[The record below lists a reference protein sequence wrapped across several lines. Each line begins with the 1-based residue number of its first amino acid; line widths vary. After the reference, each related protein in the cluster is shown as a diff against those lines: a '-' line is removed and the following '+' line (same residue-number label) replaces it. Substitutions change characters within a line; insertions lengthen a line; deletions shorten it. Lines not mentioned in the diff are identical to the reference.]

1 MANIEGKVVVITGA
15 SSGIGEATAKL
26 LAANGAKVVL
36 GARRDDRLKELKENI
51 GQNCVYAVTDVT
63 SLEDVQAL
71 GKLALNTFGRIDAW
85 MNNAGVMPQSTLDK
99 LHTDE
104 WNQMIDVNIKGVL
117 NGIATALPQMRKQC
131 AGHIINI
138 SSIAAHGINVG
149 GAVYSAT
156 KAAVNMI
163 SETLRQEEA
172 VAGSNVR
179 VSIVSPGA
187 IATELTQTITDTD
200 LKGPFEELYDAFAIS
215 PARIAE
221 TILFA
226 LNQPEDVTVNEFIV
240 RPSRQ
245 QP

>member
-1 MANIEGKVVVITGA
+1 
-15 SSGIGEATAKL
+15 
-26 LAANGAKVVL
+26 
-36 GARRDDRLKELKENI
+36 
-51 GQNCVYAVTDVT
+51 
-63 SLEDVQAL
+63 
-71 GKLALNTFGRIDAW
+71 
-85 MNNAGVMPQSTLDK
+85 
-99 LHTDE
+99 
-104 WNQMIDVNIKGVL
+104 
-117 NGIATALPQMRKQC
+117 
-131 AGHIINI
+131 
-138 SSIAAHGINVG
+138 
-149 GAVYSAT
+149 
-156 KAAVNMI
+156 
-163 SETLRQEEA
+163 